1 MNKNVGSVDRSLRV
15 ALGLVLIVLGVFL
28 FDTWLISLMGFVLFL
43 TGAVRICLLYKIL
56 GIDTCAQCAT
66 TGQNQ

>member
-1 MNKNVGSVDRSLRV
+1 MNKNVGSIDRGLRI
-15 ALGLVLIVLGVFL
+15 ALGLALIALGVFL
-28 FDTWLISLMGFVLFL
+28 FDTWLISLMGLVLFL

-56 GIDTCAQCAT
+56 GIDTCSQCS